1 MPDAYSQRDPAP
13 GTWSDAFAALP
24 ADIPPGDG
32 WSRLSARLDAR
43 RGPSF
48 AWPRRAYASFPA
60 MAIGSG
66 GSRRLAIAA
75 ALVAAVALPWALRD
89 RLAPPAEQ
97 AAPTVAAAA
106 GSQAQPSL
114 EQLYAESARLEAL
127 LQYARDDR
135 VSSASAAALSSE
147 MDARVATIDRALMQP
162 GLSPEQQLWLWRN
175 RVDALRS
182 QAGFESTRRW
192 LAANGERYDGA
203 VARVD

>member
-1 MPDAYSQRDPAP
+1 MPDAYTQREPTPA
-13 GTWSDAFAALP
+13 GWGEAFAALP
-24 ADIPPGDG
+24 AEIPPGDG
-32 WSRLSARLDAR
+32 WSRLSARLDGR
-43 RGPSF
+43 RKPRWVQRF
-48 AWPRRAYASFPA
+48 AV
-60 MAIGSG
+60 
-66 GSRRLAIAA
+66 AA
-75 ALVAAVALPWALRD
+75 AVTAAVALPWAMRD
-89 RLAPPAEQ
+89 RPAPPAKQ
-97 AAPTVAAAA
+97 APATVATTAA
-106 GSQAQPSL
+106 GTGTQPAQAEPTI

-135 VSSASAAALSSE
+135 VSSASAAAVASE
-147 MDARVATIDRALMQP
+147 MDARVATIDRALMRP

>member
-1 MPDAYSQRDPAP
+1 MPDVYSQREPSPA
-13 GTWSDAFAALP
+13 GWGEAFAALP
-24 ADIPPGDG
+24 VETPPGDG

-43 RGPSF
+43 RK
-48 AWPRRAYASFPA
+48 PRWVQRF
-60 MAIGSG
+60 
-66 GSRRLAIAA
+66 AIAA
-75 ALVAAVALPWALRD
+75 AVTAAVALPWSMRD
-89 RLAPPAEQ
+89 RLAPSAEQ
-97 AAPTVAAAA
+97 APAAVATAETPQPAQSTQAEPT
-106 GSQAQPSL
+106 L

-147 MDARVATIDRALMQP
+147 MDARVATIDRALMRP
-162 GLSPEQQLWLWRN
+162 GLSPEQQLWLWRS

>member
-1 MPDAYSQRDPAP
+1 MPDVYSQREPSP
-13 GTWSDAFAALP
+13 GWDEAFAALP
-24 ADIPPGDG
+24 AETPPGDG
-32 WSRLSARLDAR
+32 WARLSARLDAR
-43 RGPSF
+43 RK
-48 AWPRRAYASFPA
+48 PRWVQRF
-60 MAIGSG
+60 
-66 GSRRLAIAA
+66 AIAA
-75 ALVAAVALPWALRD
+75 AVTAAVALPWSLRD
-89 RLAPPAEQ
+89 RLASTEQ
-97 AAPTVAAAA
+97 AAATVATATVPEQAEAAQ
-106 GSQAQPSL
+106 GEPKL

-147 MDARVATIDRALMQP
+147 MDARIATIDRALMRP
-162 GLSPEQQLWLWRN
+162 GLSPEQQLWLWRS

>member
-1 MPDAYSQRDPAP
+1 MPDAYSQREPSPA
-13 GTWSDAFAALP
+13 GWGEAFAALP
-24 ADIPPGDG
+24 AETPPGDG

-43 RGPSF
+43 RK
-48 AWPRRAYASFPA
+48 PRWVQ
-60 MAIGSG
+60 
-66 GSRRLAIAA
+66 RLAIAA
-75 ALVAAVALPWALRD
+75 AVTAAVALPWSMRD
-89 RLAPPAEQ
+89 RLTPSTEHAPA
-97 AAPTVAAAA
+97 TVATAETPQPVRSA
-106 GSQAQPSL
+106 QAEPTL

-147 MDARVATIDRALMQP
+147 MDARVATIDRALMRP
-162 GLSPEQQLWLWRN
+162 GLSPEQQLWLWRS

>member
-1 MPDAYSQRDPAP
+1 MPDATSQREPTP
-13 GTWSDAFAALP
+13 GWGEAFAALP
-24 ADIPPGDG
+24 AETPPGDG
-32 WSRLSARLDAR
+32 WARLSARLDAR
-43 RGPSF
+43 RK
-48 AWPRRAYASFPA
+48 PRWIQRF
-60 MAIGSG
+60 
-66 GSRRLAIAA
+66 AIAA
-75 ALVAAVALPWALRD
+75 AVTAAVALPWSLRD
-89 RLAPPAEQ
+89 RLSPSAEQ
-97 AAPTVAAAA
+97 APSTVAASTAPQTQAA
-106 GSQAQPSL
+106 QAQPAQAQPTL

-147 MDARVATIDRALMQP
+147 MDARIATIDRALMRP
-162 GLSPEQQLWLWRN
+162 GLSPEQQLWLWRS

>member
-1 MPDAYSQRDPAP
+1 MPDAYSQRELSPA
-13 GTWSDAFAALP
+13 GWDEAFAALP
-24 ADIPPGDG
+24 AEMPPGDG

-43 RGPSF
+43 RRPRWVQRF
-48 AWPRRAYASFPA
+48 AV
-60 MAIGSG
+60 
-66 GSRRLAIAA
+66 AA
-75 ALVAAVALPWALRD
+75 AVTAAVALPWGMRD
-89 RLAPPAEQ
+89 RFAPSAEQ
-97 AAPTVAAAA
+97 TPATVATTAA
-106 GSQAQPSL
+106 GTETQPAQAQPTI

-135 VSSASAAALSSE
+135 VSSASAAAVASE